1 MYEEMWLARNRDGK
15 LYLIIDKTAPEKT
28 IDGTWAATGYFPTII
43 EIPCVY
49 FTQIREYYE
58 KPTKVEL
65 IIPHE

>member
-15 LYLIIDKTAPEKT
+15 LHLFIDKVAPEKT
-28 IDGTWAATGYFPTII
+28 IDGTWAAPGYFPTII

-49 FTQIREYYE
+49 FTQIRGYYE